1 MASPTRDYLP
11 GRETLT
17 ADAVAG
23 TPFGS
28 AELRR
33 QAARRRVHP
42 PEFYYDL
49 LAPCAAHLDAWTSE
63 YLHALR
69 GPNPVLEWIT
79 GTSLRPILRS
89 LDDRARETYLDLLLR
104 RLNRA
109 YPAGAGGVTR
119 YPFRRLFFVAV
130 RR

>member
-1 MASPTRDYLP
+1 MPA
-11 GRETLT
+11 
-17 ADAVAG
+17 
-23 TPFGS
+23 PFGS

-33 QAARRRVHP
+33 QVARRWVHP

-49 LAPCAAHLDAWTSE
+49 LAPRAAHLDAWTS
-63 YLHALR
+63 
-69 GPNPVLEWIT
+69 
-79 GTSLRPILRS
+79 TSLRPILRA